1 MKFHQKKGMRLLAGA
16 LAAALLCTGT
26 GLLAYAAGAERGSQ
40 RKPEDAEEAGSTAKK
55 DETVYV
61 IADAEGAPQKV
72 IVSDWIQNPQ
82 HLETLED
89 QSELKD
95 IEVVKGESTYTLNG
109 DNLKVWD
116 TKGEDVYYQGIADQ
130 DLPVS
135 VSVRYMLD
143 GKAIGAQDLA
153 GKSGHVTIRFDYK
166 NLQSGKVQ
174 IQEQEETV
182 YVPFVMLTGLVL
194 DSSRFSH
201 VTVTNGKCIN
211 DGEKLLVAGF
221 ALPGLQETL
230 GLDPEKLELPA
241 YVEISADV
249 TDFALDTTM
258 TLATAEMFQDLDLG
272 GVNSLEGLEE
282 SMQDLTDA
290 MAQLLDSSSA
300 LYDGLTELL
309 DRSGLLIQGVDQ
321 LANGAA
327 RLASGAGDL
336 SDGAAQ
342 MQQGLS
348 QAQAGLGKLRSNSSV
363 LNAGAQQVFDALLAT
378 ADAQLKAAGL
388 SAEKLTR
395 DNYAKVLDGIAGS
408 LDPTAVYDMAYNT
421 ALGQVS
427 DAVRAQAPTVRAR
440 VEAAIRVRVL
450 EGVLAEAG
458 LDMTAEAYD
467 AAVAAGA
474 IDLET
479 QAQISA
485 GVEAQMQSEEIQAQ
499 IEQNTEA
506 QIQALID
513 QTMKSPEIQAQ
524 INAAVESAK
533 NGSGSI
539 AALRAQLD
547 SYSEFYQGLRSYT
560 AGVDQAASGV
570 DALAVGGKDL
580 AAGAADLKSGA
591 NSLSRGLG
599 NLRSGG
605 GALTSGVQQL
615 RDGAMQLSDGLQEFD
630 EKGIQKLADAV
641 EGDLDQLVLRLQAA
655 VEAAQTYQTFA
666 GLAEGMNGTVRF
678 VYKTDGIGE

>member
-1 MKFHQKKGMRLLAGA
+1 MKFRQKKGIRLLAGA

-40 RKPEDAEEAGSTAKK
+40 RTRENSAEAGNAAKK

-61 IADAEGAPQKV
+61 IADAEGAPEKV

-89 QSELKD
+89 RSGLED
-95 IEVVKGESTYTLNG
+95 IQVVKGESSYTLNG

-116 TKGEDVYYQGIADQ
+116 TKGEDVYYQGTADQ

-143 GKAIGAQDLA
+143 GKTIGVQDLA
-153 GKSGHVTIRFDYK
+153 GKSGHVTIRFDYE
-166 NLQSGKVQ
+166 NLQSSKVQ

-194 DSSRFSH
+194 DSNRFSH
-201 VTVTNGKCIN
+201 VTATNGKCIN

-230 GLDPEKLELPA
+230 GLDPEKLELPD
-241 YVEISADV
+241 YVEIQADV
-249 TDFALDTTM
+249 TDFALDATM
-258 TLATAEMFQDLDLG
+258 TLATAEMFQGVDLNGVESLG
-272 GVNSLEGLEE
+272 ELED
-282 SMQDLTDA
+282 SIQDLTDA
-290 MAQLLDSSSA
+290 MAQLLDGSSA
-300 LYDGLTELL
+300 LYNGLTELL
-309 DRSGLLIQGVDQ
+309 DRSELLIQGVDQ
-321 LANGAA
+321 LASGAD
-327 RLASGAGDL
+327 RLASGAGGL

-348 QAQAGLGKLRSNSSV
+348 QAQAGLGKLRSHSAG

-408 LDPTAVYDMAYNT
+408 LDPAAVYQMAYNT
-421 ALGQVS
+421 ALEQVTGS
-427 DAVRAQAPTVRAR
+427 VRAQTPTIRAQ
-440 VEAAIRVRVL
+440 VEAAARVQVL
-450 EGVLAEAG
+450 EGVLAAAG
-458 LDMTAEAYD
+458 LDMTAEEYA
-467 AAVAAGA
+467 AAVAEGA
-474 IDLET
+474 IDPET

-485 GVEAQMQSEEIQAQ
+485 AVEAQMQSTEIQAQ
-499 IEQNTEA
+499 IEHNTQA

-513 QTMKSPEIQAQ
+513 QTMQGPEIQSQ

-533 NGSGSI
+533 NGAGSI

-547 SYSEFYQGLRSYT
+547 SYSEFYQGLCSYT

-570 DALAVGGKDL
+570 DALAAGGKDL
-580 AAGAADLKSGA
+580 ADGAAELKSGA
-591 NSLSRGLG
+591 KSLSRGLG

-615 RDGAMQLSDGLQEFD
+615 RDGAMQLSEGLQEFD
-630 EKGIQKLADAV
+630 EKGIQKLVDAV
-641 EGDLDQLVLRLQAA
+641 EGDLKQLVLRLQAA
-655 VEAAQTYQTFA
+655 VEAAQAYQTFA
-666 GLAEGMNGTVRF
+666 GLAEGMDGTVRF